1 MASLSRSALTKRANP
16 QIWPSEAHP
25 LLRRTSSLSTA
36 GRPQWPVYRPAPTG
50 RANPQIWPLKAQFAI
65 APHKQFIN
73 GRSATVFIQAGPVAI
88 LSKPIIMAILSKS
101 NGCFINAPRSGLGGP
116 IRYCA
121 AQAVYQ
127 RLAGHVFD
135 RGRPRWPVSQ
145 GQLRPE
151 GRLQETRARSGGLAL
166 PVGAGLDKLAIGAG
180 QPLIN
185 LLMRRNWYS
194 YCYCYCWRYCCCYC
208 YCYCYCNYYCF
219 FLCR

>member
-1 MASLSRSALTKRANP
+1 MASLSKSNGRFIKASHQRIKAGPDGQFIKVNSNQEGHRRPN
-16 QIWPSEAHP
+16 P

-127 RLAGHVFD
+127 RLAGPDGQFIKASSD
-135 RGRPRWPVSQ
+135 R
-145 GQLRPE
+145 
-151 GRLQETRARSGGLAL
+151 
-166 PVGAGLDKLAIGAG
+166 KG
-180 QPLIN
+180 QPPDLAFEGPI
-185 LLMRRNWYS
+185 RH
-194 YCYCYCWRYCCCYC
+194 CAA
-208 YCYCYCNYYCF
+208 
-219 FLCR
+219 